1 MKNMVFFHYDYGSR
15 SNKSVTNL
23 LGTYHGHLQSDGY
36 KSYNVFN
43 KNDAVIQVACMAH
56 IRRKFEASLKENQ
69 AIAEFAL
76 SQIQLL
82 YRLERKAD
90 EENISSQEQKAM
102 RQQFAR
108 PIIESLEVWMEKTY
122 PTVLPKSLTGKAIG
136 YAYSL

>member
-82 YRLERKAD
+82 YRL
-90 EENISSQEQKAM
+90 
-102 RQQFAR
+102 
-108 PIIESLEVWMEKTY
+108 WMEKTY